1 MAVTSGTTSNVMR
14 SAPARSPLAS
24 TIDGTRTART
34 RNMCSVI
41 AVSSRLRGHEAG
53 GSSWPADSSLAPN
66 RFEQDP
72 GPARGIDRVIPDPLN
87 LRARDLPRNAS
98 EQERK
103 LGREENQP
111 GLTREV
117 DGLFPIHA
125 LDVRHVAY
133 DPVEMTDPAKQEAV
147 GAGRVQVDD
156 GQLARATHREEVD
169 IAARIAWNIRVDRS
183 EAVLERAGKLHEHDG
198 QPVPGD
204 RGGSQ
209 KRHAS
214 PGSGRGRRPFLL

>member
-14 SAPARSPLAS
+14 SAPARSPLVS

-34 RNMCSVI
+34 RKRVI

-103 LGREENQP
+103 LGRKENQP
-111 GLTREV
+111 GLTRKV
-117 DGLFPIHA
+117 DGLLPIHA
-125 LDVRHVAY
+125 LDIRHVTH
-133 DPVEMTDPAKQEAV
+133 DPVEMTDPAKQQAV
-147 GAGRVQVDD
+147 ADGRVQVDD

-169 IAARIAWNIRVDRS
+169 IAARMAWNIRVDRS

-198 QPVPGD
+198 KPVPCD
-204 RGGSQ
+204 RRGSQ
-209 KRHAS
+209 KRHAA
-214 PGSGRGRRPFLL
+214 PGAGRRRRPLLL